1 MNPTLHL
8 PDCLPKGDGNLA
20 FVSQTVQTWQAPRPL
35 GRRHAHASS
44 FSEQG
49 EICSWESA
57 LGSVVHLPPPS
68 RSLPSSTNVDE
79 RRQAVLTPFHFLLRS
94 SSIPCTGGVSQSP
107 WPDSYDSTIRP
118 APGPAPRPTGPV
130 ADQLPKR
137 GEPARSSSHPAPPF
151 RRHSDRNH

>member
-1 MNPTLHL
+1 MQLESVLDRLSTFHSLADPCRAPPTSMN
-8 PDCLPKGDGNLA
+8 GGQ
-20 FVSQTVQTWQAPRPL
+20 VM
-35 GRRHAHASS
+35 
-44 FSEQG
+44 
-49 EICSWESA
+49 
-57 LGSVVHLPPPS
+57 
-68 RSLPSSTNVDE
+68 
-79 RRQAVLTPFHFLLRS
+79 LTPFHFLLRS

-137 GEPARSSSHPAPPF
+137 GEPARSSSHPGPPF